1 MRTILVP
8 VDGSACSELAIE
20 EVVKLIQKSGPAD
33 LHLLNVQPRIFVED
47 TLVFLDPAKI
57 DTYYYGQGSKALAA
71 AEKLLKNAG
80 IAFTAHRAIGPVAE
94 SIVTKAKELGADG
107 ILMGTHGHG
116 RVAGMLLGSVSN
128 KVLHLSPMP
137 VTFVRL
143 EPPVDFAGRLG
154 AT

>member
-8 VDGSACSELAIE
+8 VDGSACSERAIE
-20 EVVKLIQKSGPAD
+20 ETVKLVQKSGPMD
-33 LHLLNVQPRIFVED
+33 IHLLNVQPRIFVEE

-57 DTYYYGQGSKALAA
+57 DTYYFEQGSRGLAS
-71 AEKLLKNAG
+71 AEKLLKKAG
-80 IAFTAHRAIGPVAE
+80 IAFTSHRAVGPVAE
-94 SIVTKAKELGADG
+94 TIVTKAKELRADG

-128 KVLHLSPMP
+128 KVLHLSPVP
-137 VTFVRL
+137 VTLVRS
-143 EPPVDFAGRLG
+143 EPPVDITGRLS

>member
-8 VDGSACSELAIE
+8 VDGSTCSERAIE
-20 EVVKLIQKSGPAD
+20 EAVKLIQKSGPMD
-33 LHLLNVQPRIFVED
+33 IHLLNVQPRIFVEE

-57 DTYYYGQGSKALAA
+57 DTYYYQQGSRGLAS
-71 AEKLLKNAG
+71 AEKLLRKAV
-80 IAFTAHRAIGPVAE
+80 IAFTSHRAVGPVAE
-94 SIVTKAKELGADG
+94 TIVTKAKELGADG
-107 ILMGTHGHG
+107 ILMGTQGHG

-137 VTFVRL
+137 VTFVRC
-143 EPPVDFAGRLG
+143 EPPVDFTGRIS

>member
-8 VDGSACSELAIE
+8 VDGSACSERAME
-20 EVVKLIQKSGPAD
+20 EVVKLVQKSGPMD
-33 LHLLNVQPRIFVED
+33 IHLLNVQPRIFVEE
-47 TLVFLDPAKI
+47 TMVFLDAAKI
-57 DTYYYGQGSKALAA
+57 DTYYFEQGSKGLAS
-71 AEKLLKNAG
+71 AEKLLKKAG
-80 IAFTAHRAIGPVAE
+80 IAFTSHRAVGPVAE
-94 SIVTKAKELGADG
+94 TIITNAKKLGADG

-128 KVLHLSPMP
+128 KVLHLSPVP

-143 EPPVDFAGRLG
+143 EPPVDFAGRLS

>member
-1 MRTILVP
+1 VRTILVP
-8 VDGSACSELAIE
+8 VDGSACSERAVE
-20 EVVKLIQKSGPAD
+20 EAVKLVQKSGPTD
-33 LHLLNVQPRIFVED
+33 IHLLNVQPRIFVEA

-57 DTYYYGQGSKALAA
+57 DTYYYEQGSRGLAS
-71 AEKLLKNAG
+71 AEKLLKEAG
-80 IAFTAHRAIGPVAE
+80 VAFTSHRGVGPVAE
-94 SIVTKAKELGADG
+94 SIVSKAKELGADG

-128 KVLHLSPMP
+128 KVLHLSPVP

-143 EPPVDFAGRLG
+143 EPPVDFTGRLS

>member
-8 VDGSACSELAIE
+8 VDGSACSERTIE
-20 EVVKLIQKSGPAD
+20 ETVKLVQKSGPMD
-33 LHLLNVQPRIFVED
+33 IHLLNVQPRIFVEE

-57 DTYYYGQGSKALAA
+57 DTYYFEQGSRGLAS
-71 AEKLLKNAG
+71 AEKLLKKAG
-80 IAFTAHRAIGPVAE
+80 IAFTSHRAVGPVAE
-94 SIVTKAKELGADG
+94 TIVTKAKELGADG

-128 KVLHLSPMP
+128 KVLHLSPVP
-137 VTFVRL
+137 VTLVRS
-143 EPPVDFAGRLG
+143 EPPVDITGRLS

>member
-1 MRTILVP
+1 VRTILVP
-8 VDGSACSELAIE
+8 VDGSACSDRAIE
-20 EVVKLIQKSGPAD
+20 EAVKLVQKSGPTD
-33 LHLLNVQPRIFVED
+33 IHLLNVQPRIFVEE
-47 TLVFLDPAKI
+47 TLVFLDPAKM

-71 AEKLLKNAG
+71 AEKLFKIAG
-80 IAFTAHRAIGPVAE
+80 IVFTAHRAVGPVAE
-94 SIVTKAKELGADG
+94 TIVTKAKELGADG

-128 KVLHLSPMP
+128 KVLHLSPVP

-143 EPPVDFAGRLG
+143 EPPVDFAGRLS

>member
-8 VDGSACSELAIE
+8 VDGSACSERAVE
-20 EVVKLIQKSGPAD
+20 EAVKLVQKSGPTD
-33 LHLLNVQPRIFVED
+33 IHLLNVQPRIFVEE

-57 DTYYYGQGSKALAA
+57 DTYYYEQGSRGLAS
-71 AEKLLKNAG
+71 AEKLLKKVG
-80 IAFTAHRAIGPVAE
+80 IAFTSHRAVGPVAE
-94 SIVTKAKELGADG
+94 TIVTKAKDLGADG

-128 KVLHLSPMP
+128 KVLHLSPVP
-137 VTFVRL
+137 VTFVRG
-143 EPPVDFAGRLG
+143 EPPLDFTGRPS